1 MLKLQ
6 RQGGRR
12 GVKTFGFVESVAVV
26 SAGMKGGW
34 LSSSKDL
41 GEVGSMDGPQ
51 GVLSPQLPS
60 GTAQEKQAVA
70 GGVEARE
77 SKGQLSQPQAQAG
90 RTQSHEG
97 WMGREARQRGTK

>member
-34 LSSSKDL
+34 LNSSKDL

-70 GGVEARE
+70 GSVEARE

-90 RTQSHEG
+90 RTQGHEG